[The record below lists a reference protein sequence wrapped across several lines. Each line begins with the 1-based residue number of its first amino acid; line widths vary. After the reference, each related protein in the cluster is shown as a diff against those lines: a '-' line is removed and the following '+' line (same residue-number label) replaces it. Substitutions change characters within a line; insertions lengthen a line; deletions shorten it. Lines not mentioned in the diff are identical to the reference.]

1 MKIFV
6 RMFSLE
12 ANVQQLVQLYV
23 RAHDILW
30 IDGRVI
36 MILKLILQALFQ
48 SIP

>member
-23 RAHDILW
+23 REHHILW